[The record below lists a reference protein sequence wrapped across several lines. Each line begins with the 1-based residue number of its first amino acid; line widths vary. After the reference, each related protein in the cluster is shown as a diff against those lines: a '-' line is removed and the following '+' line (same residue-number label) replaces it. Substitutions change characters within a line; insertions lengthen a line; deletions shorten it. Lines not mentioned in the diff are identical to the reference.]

1 MIVGERVPDMTHSTY
16 RLGLLAL
23 VLGGFVFTA
32 GGDLSPVG
40 GAIMAAGCF
49 VGVGGILFETSGP
62 PDA

>member
-1 MIVGERVPDMTHSTY
+1 MTHSTY